1 MTQHPRWRWGSR
13 RHATVVRTVVLAIWL
28 AIVAITPYGYYAR
41 FPDDMSAGYG
51 LGRLLLGGHTV
62 KAVLLSY
69 PVLMALK
76 WGAMIACVLAILL
89 PNRCRWL
96 TPVVLAFVFV
106 LDNLTKSFNGYV
118 NHAQLVPFFILV
130 VFAVFG
136 GRRYLPT
143 LGFHSDEDV
152 PREPDPP
159 TLAADATVVP
169 YVSVVWLAGLMLII
183 PYTFIAMN
191 RLLVGGFEVFHGDAL
206 LDYINLTSRRYSVYH
221 SSVFLGLIRIWWL
234 AAALKVGYFVTTL
247 FELGSAGALFSR
259 LYRRVWLVVIVSFHF
274 VTLLAM
280 NIFFWENLLLVLVI
294 FGWGVWTSE
303 GSPRLAPAD
312 VGGTL

>member
-1 MTQHPRWRWGSR
+1 VTQPSRWRWGTR
-13 RHATVVRTVVLAIWL
+13 QHATAVRTLVLAIWL
-28 AIVAITPYGYYAR
+28 AIVTITPYGYYAR
-41 FPDDMSAGYG
+41 FPAEMSAGYG
-51 LGRLLLGGHTV
+51 LGRLFLGGQAL

-76 WGAMIACVLAILL
+76 WGAMAACALAILF

-96 TPVVLAFVFV
+96 TPVVLAFVLV
-106 LDNLTKSFNGYV
+106 LDNLTKSLNGYV
-118 NHAQLVPFFILV
+118 NHAQLVPLFILV

-136 GRRYLPT
+136 GQRYLPT
-143 LGFHSDEDV
+143 LGFHAD
-152 PREPDPP
+152 PPGEPDAA
-159 TLAADATVVP
+159 TLAPGASAVP
-169 YVSVVWLAGLMLII
+169 YRSVVWLAGLMLII
-183 PYTFIAMN
+183 PYTFIALN
-191 RLLVGGFEVFHGDAL
+191 RLLVGGFHVFHGDAL

-259 LYRRVWLVVIVSFHF
+259 VFRRVWLLVIVSFHF
-274 VTLLAM
+274 VTLFAM
-280 NIFFWENLLLVLVI
+280 NIFFWENLLLVLGI

-303 GSPRLAPAD
+303 GSPRLGPETD
-312 VGGTL
+312 